1 MVRPKYM
8 EGQVLCVATNS
19 SSTKVRVLQIVPQ
32 ISTFSM
38 DFFPMYKVE
47 TVEYGTGLVISEYDL
62 RPLTA
67 EELKEYNIFAETR
80 CECGGKY
87 TEAKI
92 HFTWCPTYVI
102 LKCVEDI
109 LPRGAQNGK

>member
-1 MVRPKYM
+1 MIRPKYM

-47 TVEYGTGLVISEYDL
+47 TVEYGTSLIINEYDL

-67 EELKEYNIFAETR
+67 DELQEYKLFLETK
-80 CECGGKY
+80 CECGGQHTK
-87 TEAKI
+87 ARD

-102 LKCVEDI
+102 IKQMNEI
-109 LPRGAQNGK
+109 LPRGDKNE